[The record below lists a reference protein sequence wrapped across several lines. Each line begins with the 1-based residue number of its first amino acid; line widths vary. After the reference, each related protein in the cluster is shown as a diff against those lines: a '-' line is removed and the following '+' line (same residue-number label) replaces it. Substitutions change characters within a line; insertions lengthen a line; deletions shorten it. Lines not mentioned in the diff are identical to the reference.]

1 MVTHSDVQGW
11 ACGLDEVLERIT
23 GFHLHRGALAAMDRP
38 APRPLA
44 DVLAGARRVLI
55 AEDLVDH
62 TNLGAVVRSAVAG
75 VPAKGRDTMGV
86 IFAKPDKRDRIVAV
100 TLNNEQEMEAKADA
114 EAEAGPDV
122 PLDADIDPTDPVAAP
137 EDALTQD
144 AGEGADGGEQ

>member
-1 MVTHSDVQGW
+1 MVNE
-11 ACGLDEVLERIT
+11 ADEVIALKASGQIT
-23 GFHLHRGALAAMDRP
+23 
-38 APRPLA
+38 
-44 DVLAGARRVLI
+44 
-55 AEDLVDH
+55 
-62 TNLGAVVRSAVAG
+62 RSRASE
-75 VPAKGRDTMGV
+75 VPVKGRDTMGV